1 MSKTVF
7 SHFARPR
14 PQPVHRRPRLV
25 APFVA
30 ALLACMLASGLP
42 VASARTVGG
51 GHTPAADA
59 VGAAQHDDAR
69 ARSRLVVRGP
79 RSTSS
84 VTILR
89 SYLITE
95 KSFNDW
101 DPATQDRPAPNTSGV
116 FPASTRRVGIY
127 FTYKGAKPKSDTFQ
141 LLLYSRG
148 GRQLGGGRIHTF
160 TQAASGE
167 ALLVPLNGSYTLRPG
182 GYQAVLLIDG
192 RSKARLTWTVAH
204 ARGASSGSHVAASV
218 MARGADARD
227 ASRVAAGGLRAAGS
241 VSIPQAYL
249 ITEKA
254 FNDWDP
260 NTQDAPAPNTGNV
273 FPTSARRIGIFFK
286 YQGATPNSDTYQ
298 FALYNSGGQSIGKGK
313 THPFG
318 RQEGGEALLVPINDA
333 VALTAGSYQAVLLI
347 DGQPKTRIAWTAGQ
361 PASVSVPTSF
371 LITEQSFNDWNP
383 KTQDHPAPN
392 TGSVF
397 PTSATSVGIYF
408 TYKGARANS
417 DTYQLLLDTASG
429 QQIGGSHVHKF
440 DRTAN
445 GEALLAPLN
454 SSYTL
459 RPGGYQA
466 VLLVDGAR
474 AVALSWTVAGA
485 VAVDITKAYLITARS
500 FDNWDQNSQDAPAPN
515 TSRVFG
521 TTTTKVGIYFTYNG
535 ATVGKDTFQFALYSA
550 SGSQIGSGRVH
561 TFSSSNSGEALLL
574 PLNVTGPLSPG
585 SYRAVL
591 LIDGQPK
598 TTLTWTVSTGARVPP
613 VTPQHPI
620 VPSRGQVSAQPC
632 NAPNLQRVVTCVE
645 PSVLRVDV
653 HLSNAE
659 AQGTSFVVRVDA
671 TGTYL
676 LTNKHVTDGGSAAST
691 QLISPDGKTTY
702 KVLGVLANNAQE
714 GTAGDLAV
722 IHIGPTTL
730 RPLAFG
736 DSDTLAQGQTV
747 ASIGYGLAFQLGG
760 PPSVTEGIV
769 SAVGR
774 DLNDGFGPVWIQHQ
788 STINHGNSGGPLLDL
803 KGNVMGVNT
812 LGIDQLPGDKGGN
825 QPVQGVF
832 FAIPSNRAQLIANR
846 LIATM
851 ENGH

>member
-14 PQPVHRRPRLV
+14 PQPTHRRPRLV
-25 APFVA
+25 VPFVA
-30 ALLACMLASGLP
+30 ALLVCMLAPGLP
-42 VASARTVGG
+42 VASARTVSG
-51 GHTPAADA
+51 GHAPVADA
-59 VGAAQHDDAR
+59 IAAAWRDDVAAQ
-69 ARSRLVVRGP
+69 SRLAVRGP
-79 RSTSS
+79 RS
-84 VTILR
+84 
-89 SYLITE
+89 
-95 KSFNDW
+95 
-101 DPATQDRPAPNTSGV
+101 
-116 FPASTRRVGIY
+116 
-127 FTYKGAKPKSDTFQ
+127 
-141 LLLYSRG
+141 
-148 GRQLGGGRIHTF
+148 
-160 TQAASGE
+160 
-167 ALLVPLNGSYTLRPG
+167 
-182 GYQAVLLIDG
+182 
-192 RSKARLTWTVAH
+192 
-204 ARGASSGSHVAASV
+204 AASV
-218 MARGADARD
+218 
-227 ASRVAAGGLRAAGS
+227 
-241 VSIPQAYL
+241 SISQAYL
-249 ITEKA
+249 ITEKS

-273 FPTSARRIGIFFK
+273 FPTSARQIGIFFK
-286 YQGATPNSDTYQ
+286 YQGATPNNDTYQ
-298 FALYNSGGQSIGKGK
+298 FVLYNSGGQSIGKGK
-313 THPFG
+313 VHSFG
-318 RQEGGEALLVPINDA
+318 RQDGGEALLVPIDDA

-347 DGQPKTRIAWTAGQ
+347 DGQPKTRITWTAGQ
-361 PASVSVPTSF
+361 ASPVSVPTSF
-371 LITEQSFNDWNP
+371 LITEQSFNDWDP
-383 KTQDHPAPN
+383 SKQDRPTAN
-392 TGSVF
+392 TGNVF
-397 PTSATSVGIYF
+397 PASASKVGIFF

-417 DTYQLLLDTASG
+417 DTYQLLLYTTSG
-429 QQIGGSHVHKF
+429 QRIGGSHVHKF
-440 DRTAN
+440 TQASG
-445 GEALLAPLN
+445 GEALMAPLD

-466 VLLVDGAR
+466 VLLADGAR
-474 AVALSWTVAGA
+474 AVTLDWTVTGS
-485 VAVDITKAYLITARS
+485 VAVVITKAYLITARS
-500 FDNWDQNSQDAPAPN
+500 FDNWDPNAQDAPAPN

-521 TTTTKVGIYFTYNG
+521 TTTTKVGIYFTYSG

-550 SGSQIGSGRVH
+550 SGGQIGSGRVH

-574 PLNVTGPLSPG
+574 PLSVNGPLSPG

-598 TTLTWTVSTGARVPP
+598 TTLTWTVSTGAQVPP
-613 VTPQHPI
+613 VTPQRPV
-620 VPSRGQVSAQPC
+620 VPSRGQVPAQPC
-632 NAPNLQRVVTCVE
+632 NAPNLQRVVSCVE
-645 PSVLRVDV
+645 SSVLRVDV

-659 AQGTSFVVRVDA
+659 AQGTSFVYRVDA

-676 LTNKHVTDGGSAAST
+676 LTNKHVIEGGNAAGT

-702 KVLGVLANNAQE
+702 KVLGILANNAPS
-714 GTAGDLAV
+714 GTAGDLAI

-803 KGNVMGVNT
+803 KGNVVGVNT

-825 QPVQGVF
+825 EPVQGVF

-846 LIATM
+846 LIASM

>member
-7 SHFARPR
+7 SRFARPR
-14 PQPVHRRPRLV
+14 PHPAHRPHPV
-25 APFVA
+25 APLA
-30 ALLACMLASGLP
+30 GALLACMLACGLP
-42 VASARTVGG
+42 VA
-51 GHTPAADA
+51 
-59 VGAAQHDDAR
+59 VGAYAAGSRDRVAVEAVAAAR
-69 ARSRLVVRGP
+69 RDNAGAHSRLTVQGP
-79 RSTSS
+79 RS
-84 VTILR
+84 
-89 SYLITE
+89 
-95 KSFNDW
+95 
-101 DPATQDRPAPNTSGV
+101 
-116 FPASTRRVGIY
+116 AS
-127 FTYKGAKPKSDTFQ
+127 
-141 LLLYSRG
+141 
-148 GRQLGGGRIHTF
+148 
-160 TQAASGE
+160 
-167 ALLVPLNGSYTLRPG
+167 
-182 GYQAVLLIDG
+182 
-192 RSKARLTWTVAH
+192 
-204 ARGASSGSHVAASV
+204 
-218 MARGADARD
+218 
-227 ASRVAAGGLRAAGS
+227 S

-249 ITEKA
+249 ITEKS
-254 FNDWDP
+254 FNDWDT

-273 FPTSARRIGIFFK
+273 FSTSARQIGIFFK

-298 FALYNSGGQSIGKGK
+298 FALYTGGGQSIGKGK
-313 THPFG
+313 VHPFA
-318 RQEGGEALLVPINDA
+318 RQQGGEALLVPIDDA

-347 DGQPKTRIAWTAGQ
+347 DGSPRTRITWTAGQ
-361 PASVSVPTSF
+361 PVSVSIPTSF
-371 LITEQSFNDWNP
+371 LITEKSFNDWNP
-383 KTQDHPAPN
+383 KTQDQPAPN
-392 TGSVF
+392 TSNVF
-397 PTSATSVGIYF
+397 PTSAGRIGIFF

-417 DTYQLLLDTASG
+417 DTYQLLLYTVGG
-429 QQIGGSHVHKF
+429 QQIGGSQVRKF
-440 DRTAN
+440 DLASG

-454 SSYTL
+454 SSYTP
-459 RPGGYQA
+459 RPGSYQA
-466 VLLVDGAR
+466 VLLIDGAR
-474 AVALSWTVAGA
+474 AVALNWTVAGA
-485 VAVDITKAYLITARS
+485 VAVDITKVYLITARS
-500 FDNWDQNSQDAPAPN
+500 FNDWDPGAQGAPAPD

-550 SGSQIGSGRVH
+550 SGGRIGSGRVH
-561 TFSSSNSGEALLL
+561 TFSSSASGEALLL
-574 PLNVTGPLSPG
+574 PLSVTGPLSPG

-613 VTPQHPI
+613 VTPPQHPV
-620 VPSRGQVSAQPC
+620 VPSRGQVPIQPC

-676 LTNKHVTDGGSAAST
+676 LTNKHVVEGGVVEGT

-702 KVLGVLANNAQE
+702 KVLGILANNAQP
-714 GTAGDLAV
+714 GTAGDLAI

-803 KGNVMGVNT
+803 KGNVVGVNT
-812 LGIDQLPGDKGGN
+812 LGIDQLPGEKGGN
-825 QPVQGVF
+825 EPVQGVF
-832 FAIPSNRAQLIANR
+832 FAIPSNRAQLSANR

>member
-14 PQPVHRRPRLV
+14 PHPAHRRPRLV
-25 APFVA
+25 APFVG

-42 VASARTVGG
+42 VTAGAYAAGSRAHSTVEAVAATRLGDVHMGARR
-51 GHTPAADA
+51 A
-59 VGAAQHDDAR
+59 VQ
-69 ARSRLVVRGP
+69 GP
-79 RSTSS
+79 RSASS
-84 VTILR
+84 VTIPQ
-89 SYLITE
+89 SFLITE

-101 DPATQDRPAPNTSGV
+101 DT
-116 FPASTRRVGIY
+116 
-127 FTYKGAKPKSDTFQ
+127 
-141 LLLYSRG
+141 
-148 GRQLGGGRIHTF
+148 
-160 TQAASGE
+160 
-167 ALLVPLNGSYTLRPG
+167 
-182 GYQAVLLIDG
+182 
-192 RSKARLTWTVAH
+192 
-204 ARGASSGSHVAASV
+204 
-218 MARGADARD
+218 
-227 ASRVAAGGLRAAGS
+227 
-241 VSIPQAYL
+241 
-249 ITEKA
+249 
-254 FNDWDP
+254 
-260 NTQDAPAPNTGNV
+260 NTQDQPAPNTGNV
-273 FPTSARRIGIFFK
+273 FPTSARQIGIFFT

-298 FALYNSGGQSIGKGK
+298 FALYTSGGQSIGKGK
-313 THPFG
+313 AHPFA
-318 RQEGGEALLVPINDA
+318 RQEGGEALLLPIDDA

-361 PASVSVPTSF
+361 PASVSIPTSF
-371 LITEQSFNDWNP
+371 LITEKSFNDWDP

-397 PTSATSVGIYF
+397 PTSVASVGIYF

-417 DTYQLLLDTASG
+417 DTYQLLLYTASG

-440 DRTAN
+440 DQTAN
-445 GEALLAPLN
+445 GEALLAPLD

-485 VAVDITKAYLITARS
+485 VAVDITKAYLITAKA
-500 FDNWDQNSQDAPAPN
+500 FNDWDPESQDAPAPN

-521 TTTTKVGIYFTYNG
+521 TTTTKVGIYFTYSG
-535 ATVGKDTFQFALYSA
+535 ATVGKDTFQFILYSA
-550 SGSQIGSGRVH
+550 SGGQIGSGRVH
-561 TFSSSNSGEALLL
+561 TFRSSNNGEALLL
-574 PLNVTGPLSPG
+574 PLSVTGPLSPG

-598 TTLTWTVSTGARVPP
+598 TTLTWTVSTGAQVPP
-613 VTPQHPI
+613 VTPQRPI
-620 VPSRGQVSAQPC
+620 VPSRGQVLAQPC
-632 NAPNLQRVVTCVE
+632 NAPNLQRVVSCVE

-702 KVLGVLANNAQE
+702 KVLGILANNAPE

-803 KGNVMGVNT
+803 KGNVVGVNT

-825 QPVQGVF
+825 EPVQGVF